1 MVHCSKLASGE
12 LTIQVYVMRV
22 DDKMG
27 FGELSP
33 VFQVVSG
40 VSPPVCKTPGLS
52 GSIRLATEL
61 ETSTTAR
68 THHHPGQGVPTKPGP
83 LCRILPV

>member
-12 LTIQVYVMRV
+12 LTVQVYVMRV
-22 DDKMG
+22 NDKMG

-40 VSPPVCKTPGLS
+40 VSPPVCK
-52 GSIRLATEL
+52 RRVCQDQYA
-61 ETSTTAR
+61 
-68 THHHPGQGVPTKPGP
+68 
-83 LCRILPV
+83 

>member
-12 LTIQVYVMRV
+12 LTVQVYVMRV
-22 DDKMG
+22 NDKMG

-40 VSPPVCKTPGLS
+40 VSPPVCKNAESVRINTPS
-52 GSIRLATEL
+52 D
-61 ETSTTAR
+61 R
-68 THHHPGQGVPTKPGP
+68 TGN
-83 LCRILPV
+83 